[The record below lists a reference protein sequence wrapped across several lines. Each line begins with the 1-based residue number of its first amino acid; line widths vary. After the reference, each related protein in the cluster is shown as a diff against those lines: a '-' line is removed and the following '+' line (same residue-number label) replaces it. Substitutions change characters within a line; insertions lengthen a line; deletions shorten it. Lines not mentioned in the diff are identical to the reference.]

1 MNSLPLCARVG
12 VLHGII
18 VGFLFSLWRIETG
31 FTALAAHEFVW
42 GLLLL
47 SALAA
52 LCSLFILVVVERYL
66 ASAVLWQTGV
76 NALLVALFTMLLI
89 NLMPPHQFFLL
100 LGVWIGIVVG
110 VLVGYLLCRL
120 CLDRLTPDRL
130 GGHHGR

>member
-12 VLHGII
+12 ALHGIV
-18 VGFLFSLWRIETG
+18 VGFLFSLWRMETG
-31 FTALAAHEFVW
+31 FAALAAHEFVW
-42 GLLLL
+42 GVLLL
-47 SALAA
+47 STLAA

-66 ASAVLWQTGV
+66 AGSVLWQTWV

-89 NLMPPHQFFLL
+89 KLMPPHKFFLL

-120 CLDRLTPDRL
+120 CLDRFTSNRL
-130 GGHHGR
+130 GGDYGR